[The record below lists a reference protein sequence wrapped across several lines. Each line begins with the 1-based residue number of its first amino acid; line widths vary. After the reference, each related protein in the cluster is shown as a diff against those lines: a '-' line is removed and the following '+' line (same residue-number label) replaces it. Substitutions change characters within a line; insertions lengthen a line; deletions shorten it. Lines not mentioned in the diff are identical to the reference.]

1 MENKILN
8 DTVDKICSIY
18 LQSFCG
24 NSYTGK
30 IVEIDN
36 HWLKLQI
43 KNDITIINLN
53 SITSIEILSEKYND

>member
-30 IVEIDN
+30 IVEIDK